1 MTRKEKDPMNERVQI
16 ALEVNGE
23 AVERLIEPRISLAD
37 FLREELEL
45 TGTHLGCEMG
55 VCGAC
60 LVLLNGKAVHACLM
74 FAVQAD
80 GERIETIE
88 GLSQRKAI
96 VDIQEA
102 FHNNNALQC
111 GFCTPGMLVSAHE
124 ILSRSGVPSREEIRD
139 GLSGNYCRCT
149 GYQAIVNAIE
159 AVARARIGESGRSA
173 RTE

>member
-1 MTRKEKDPMNERVQI
+1 MSEHVPI

-23 AVERLIEPRISLAD
+23 TVARYIEPRMSLAD

-74 FAVQAD
+74 YAVQAH
-80 GERIETIE
+80 GERVETVE
-88 GLSQRKAI
+88 GLTQRKAI
-96 VDIQEA
+96 ADIQEA

-111 GFCTPGMLVSAHE
+111 GFCTAGMLVTAHELLSRGE
-124 ILSRSGVPSREEIRD
+124 ILSRDEIRD

-149 GYQAIVNAIE
+149 GYQAIVNSIE
-159 AVARARIGESGRSA
+159 SVAQARVAAGAASSKPE
-173 RTE
+173 

>member
-1 MTRKEKDPMNERVQI
+1 MSERVPI

-23 AVERLIEPRISLAD
+23 AVARYIEPRMSLAD

-55 VCGAC
+55 ACGAC
-60 LVLLNGKAVHACLM
+60 LVLLNGRAVHSCLM
-74 FAVQAD
+74 FAVQAH
-80 GERIETIE
+80 GERIETVE

-96 VDIQEA
+96 ADIQEA

-111 GFCTPGMLVSAHE
+111 GFCTAGMLVTAYE
-124 ILSRSGVPSREEIRD
+124 LLKRNTAPSRDQIRD

-149 GYQAIVNAIE
+149 GYQAIVSSIE
-159 AVARARIGESGRSA
+159 AVARSRAVTIDTSSES
-173 RTE
+173 E

>member
-1 MTRKEKDPMNERVQI
+1 MSEHVPI

-23 AVERLIEPRISLAD
+23 TVARYIEPRMSLAD

-74 FAVQAD
+74 FAVQAH
-80 GERIETIE
+80 GERVETVE
-88 GLSQRKAI
+88 GLTQRKAI
-96 VDIQEA
+96 ADIQEA

-111 GFCTPGMLVSAHE
+111 GFCTAGMLVTAHEMLSRGE
-124 ILSRSGVPSREEIRD
+124 ILSREDIRD

-149 GYQAIVNAIE
+149 GYQAIVNSIE
-159 AVARARIGESGRSA
+159 SVAQARVNGVAVE
-173 RTE
+173 TKPE